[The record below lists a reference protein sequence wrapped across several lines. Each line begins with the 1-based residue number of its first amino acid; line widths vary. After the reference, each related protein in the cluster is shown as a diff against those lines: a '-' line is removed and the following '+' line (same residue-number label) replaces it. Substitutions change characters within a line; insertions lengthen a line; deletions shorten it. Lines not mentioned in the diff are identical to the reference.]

1 MKKRIS
7 ILLAVVLVIG
17 AVCITGASATAS
29 NQSAA
34 KNAVV
39 STATTKTTTTA
50 TKAAPPSVRVND
62 RLVSFPDTQPYID
75 GNSRTMIPV
84 RFVSEALGADV
95 SWDNNTQTAV
105 ISLNGTTVKVP
116 VNSKIITVTKGDN
129 TSTVTMDTQAVITD
143 GRTCIPVRFVAEA
156 LGAYVGYSNY
166 YNTVDICR
174 ETLTKDEVTRL
185 RGYNYCLYGGSRYVT
200 DENGKLA
207 ANTDP
212 LLIGGKLF
220 APYAVNASFLN
231 GSYGFDNAREFLLRY
246 KYADGSPV
254 TGSLTG
260 VTWKDS
266 DENQA
271 RLYMNEA
278 VAHANQ
284 EWSGNGITASFRTD
298 TSCLY
303 QDDYYDGFHYSFRG
317 ILNLHVTDA
326 ATEDAKTILNNLGV
340 SYQEGQSDYS
350 VDFEVKVSCSSS
362 TVVLTGG
369 YLLSENQ

>member
-7 ILLAVVLVIG
+7 ILLAVVLVIS
-17 AVCITGASATAS
+17 AVCITGASATAA
-29 NQSAA
+29 NQAA
-34 KNAVV
+34 TKTAAVNTAITK
-39 STATTKTTTTA
+39 TATTA
-50 TKAAPPSVRVND
+50 NKAAVPLVRVND

-95 SWDNNTQTAV
+95 SWDDNTQTAV
-105 ISLNGTTVKVP
+105 ISLDGTTVKVP
-116 VNSKIITVTKGDN
+116 VGSKTITVTKGGN
-129 TSTVTMDTQAVITD
+129 ISTVTMDTQAVITD
-143 GRTCIPVRFVAEA
+143 GRTCIPIRFVAEA
-156 LGAYVGYSNY
+156 LGTYVGYSNY
-166 YNTVDICR
+166 YNTAEICR
-174 ETLTKDEVTRL
+174 ETLTKDEITRL

-207 ANTDP
+207 ANTDA

-220 APYAVNASFLN
+220 APYAVNASFLDSES
-231 GSYGFDNAREFLLRY
+231 GYDNAREFLLRY

-254 TGSLTG
+254 KGSLTG

-278 VAHANQ
+278 VALANK

-317 ILNLHVTDA
+317 ILNLYVTDA
-326 ATEDAKTILNNLGV
+326 ATADAKAVLKDLGI
-340 SYQEGQSDYS
+340 SYREGQSDYS
-350 VDFEVKVSCSSS
+350 VDFEVKVNCSSS
-362 TVVLTGG
+362 IVVIAGG

>member
-7 ILLAVVLVIG
+7 ILLAVVLVIC
-17 AVCITGASATAS
+17 AVCITGASATAA
-29 NQSAA
+29 NQAA
-34 KNAVV
+34 TKTAAV
-39 STATTKTTTTA
+39 STAITKTATTA
-50 TKAAPPSVRVND
+50 NKAATPSVRVND
-62 RLVSFPDTQPYID
+62 RLVIFPDTQPYID
-75 GNSRTMIPV
+75 GNNRTMIPV

-95 SWDNNTQTAV
+95 SWDDNTQTAV
-105 ISLNGTTVKVP
+105 ISLVGTTVKIP
-116 VNSKIITVTKGDN
+116 VGSKTITVTKGGN

-143 GRTCIPVRFVAEA
+143 GRTCIPIRFVAEA

-166 YNTVDICR
+166 YNTVEICR
-174 ETLTKDEVTRL
+174 ETLAKDEITRL
-185 RGYNYCLYGGSRYVT
+185 RGYDYCLYGGSRYVT
-200 DENGKLA
+200 DKNGKLS
-207 ANTDP
+207 ANTDA

-220 APYAVNASFLN
+220 APYEVNASFLD
-231 GSYGFDNAREFLLRY
+231 SKYGYDNAREFLLRY
-246 KYADGSPV
+246 KYSSGSSV
-254 TGSLTG
+254 TGFLTG

-278 VAHANQ
+278 VALANK

-317 ILNLHVTDA
+317 ILNLHVTNA
-326 ATEDAKTILNNLGV
+326 AAEDAKAVLKDLGI
-340 SYQEGQSDYS
+340 SYREGQSDYS
-350 VDFEVKVSCSSS
+350 VDFEVKVNCSSS
-362 TVVLTGG
+362 TVVIAGG

>member
-39 STATTKTTTTA
+39 STATTKTTTA

-95 SWDNNTQTAV
+95 SWEDNMQSAV
-105 ISLNGTTVKVP
+105 ISLDGTTVKVP
-116 VNSKIITVTKGDN
+116 VGSKTISVTKGGS
-129 TSTVTMDTQAVITD
+129 TSTVAMDTQAVITD

-166 YNTVDICR
+166 YNTVEICR
-174 ETLTKDEVTRL
+174 ETLTRDEITRL

-220 APYAVNASFLN
+220 APYAVNASFLD
-231 GSYGFDNAREFLLRY
+231 SKYGYDNAREFLLRY

-254 TGSLTG
+254 KGSLTG
-260 VTWKDS
+260 AAWKDS

-278 VAHANQ
+278 VALTNK

-326 ATEDAKTILNNLGV
+326 ATEDAKAVLKDMGV

>member
-1 MKKRIS
+1 MKNRIS

-17 AVCITGASATAS
+17 AVCVTGASATAV
-29 NQSAA
+29 NQAA
-34 KNAVV
+34 SKNAAV
-39 STATTKTTTTA
+39 SIMTTEISTTA
-50 TKAAPPSVRVND
+50 TKAAAPSVRVND

-75 GNSRTMIPV
+75 ANSRTMIPV
-84 RFVSEALGADV
+84 RFVGEALGADV
-95 SWDNNTQTAV
+95 SWDDNTQSAV
-105 ISLNGTTVKVP
+105 ISLDGTTVKVP
-116 VNSKIITVTKGDN
+116 VDSKTITVTKGGS
-129 TSTVTMDTQAVITD
+129 TSTVAMDTQAVVTD
-143 GRTCIPVRFVAEA
+143 SRTCIPIRFVAEA

-174 ETLTKDEVTRL
+174 ETLTKDEITRL
-185 RGYNYCLYGGSRYVT
+185 RGYDYRLYGGSRYVT
-200 DENGKLA
+200 DKNGKLS

-220 APYAVNASFLN
+220 APYAVNASFLDSKF
-231 GSYGFDNAREFLLRY
+231 GYDNAREFLLRY
-246 KYADGSPV
+246 QYADGSPV
-254 TGSLTG
+254 KGSLTG
-260 VTWKDS
+260 VTWQDS

-278 VAHANQ
+278 VALTNK

-326 ATEDAKTILNNLGV
+326 ATEDAKAVLKDMGV
-340 SYQEGQSDYS
+340 SYQDGQSDYS

>member
-7 ILLAVVLVIG
+7 ILLAVALVIG
-17 AVCITGASATAS
+17 AVCITGASATAA
-29 NQSAA
+29 NQAAA
-34 KNAVV
+34 KNTAV
-39 STATTKTTTTA
+39 STATTKTATTVN
-50 TKAAPPSVRVND
+50 KAAVPSVRVND

-95 SWDNNTQTAV
+95 SWEDNTQSAV
-105 ISLNGTTVKVP
+105 ISLDGTTVKVP
-116 VNSKIITVTKGDN
+116 VGSKTITVTKGGS
-129 TSTVTMDTQAVITD
+129 TSTVTMDTQVVITD
-143 GRTCIPVRFVAEA
+143 GRTCIPIRFVAEA

-174 ETLTKDEVTRL
+174 ETLTKDEITRL
-185 RGYNYCLYGGSRYVT
+185 RGYDYCLYGGSRYVT
-200 DENGKLA
+200 DENGKLS

-220 APYAVNASFLN
+220 APYTVNVSFLD
-231 GSYGFDNAREFLLRY
+231 SKYGYDNAREFLLRY
-246 KYADGSPV
+246 KYADGSPI
-254 TGSLTG
+254 TGSLTD

-278 VAHANQ
+278 VALTNQ
-284 EWSGNGITASFRTD
+284 EWSGNGITANFRTD

-326 ATEDAKTILNNLGV
+326 ATEDAKAVLKDMGV

>member
-7 ILLAVVLVIG
+7 ILLAVALVIG
-17 AVCITGASATAS
+17 VVCITGASATAA
-29 NQSAA
+29 NQVAA
-34 KNAVV
+34 KNTAV
-39 STATTKTTTTA
+39 STATTKTATTVN
-50 TKAAPPSVRVND
+50 KAAVPSVRVND

-84 RFVSEALGADV
+84 RFVGEALGADV
-95 SWDNNTQTAV
+95 NWEDNTQSAV
-105 ISLNGTTVKVP
+105 ISLDGTTVKVP
-116 VNSKIITVTKGDN
+116 VGSKTISVTKGGI
-129 TSTVTMDTQAVITD
+129 TSTVAMDTQAVVTD
-143 GRTCIPVRFVAEA
+143 GRTCIPIRFVAEA

-174 ETLTKDEVTRL
+174 ETLTKDEITRL
-185 RGYNYCLYGGSRYVT
+185 RGYDYCLYGGSRYVT
-200 DENGKLA
+200 DENGKLS

-220 APYAVNASFLN
+220 APYAVNASFLDSKS
-231 GSYGFDNAREFLLRY
+231 GYDNAREFLLLY
-246 KYADGSPV
+246 QYADGSPV

-260 VTWKDS
+260 TGWKDS
-266 DENQA
+266 DDNQA

-278 VAHANQ
+278 VALTNK
-284 EWSGNGITASFRTD
+284 EWSGNGITASFKTD

-303 QDDYYDGFHYSFRG
+303 QDDYYDGFHYTFRG

-326 ATEDAKTILNNLGV
+326 ATEDAKAVLKDMGV

>member
-7 ILLAVVLVIG
+7 ILLAVALVIG
-17 AVCITGASATAS
+17 VVCITGASATAA
-29 NQSAA
+29 NQAAA
-34 KNAVV
+34 KSAVV
-39 STATTKTTTTA
+39 STATTKATTTA

-84 RFVSEALGADV
+84 RFVGVALGADV
-95 SWDNNTQTAV
+95 NWEDNTQSAV
-105 ISLNGTTVKVP
+105 ISLDGTTVKVP
-116 VNSKIITVTKGDN
+116 VGSKTISVTKGGS
-129 TSTVTMDTQAVITD
+129 TSTVAMDTQAVVAD
-143 GRTCIPVRFVAEA
+143 GRTCIPIRFVAEA

-174 ETLTKDEVTRL
+174 ETLTRDEITRL
-185 RGYNYCLYGGSRYVT
+185 RGYDYCLYGGSRYVT
-200 DENGKLA
+200 DKNGKLA

-220 APYAVNASFLN
+220 APYAVNASFLD
-231 GSYGFDNAREFLLRY
+231 SKYGYDNAREFLLRY
-246 KYADGSPV
+246 KYADGSPI
-254 TGSLTG
+254 TGSLTD

-278 VAHANQ
+278 VALTNQ
-284 EWSGNGITASFRTD
+284 EWSGNGITANFRTD

-326 ATEDAKTILNNLGV
+326 ATEDAKAVLKDMGV

>member
-7 ILLAVVLVIG
+7 ILLAVVLVIC
-17 AVCITGASATAS
+17 AVCITGASATAA
-29 NQSAA
+29 NQAA
-34 KNAVV
+34 TKTATV
-39 STATTKTTTTA
+39 STAITKTATTA
-50 TKAAPPSVRVND
+50 NKAAAPSVRVND

-95 SWDNNTQTAV
+95 SWDDNTQTAV
-105 ISLNGTTVKVP
+105 ISLDGTTMKVP
-116 VNSKIITVTKGDN
+116 VGSKMLTVTKGGN
-129 TSTVTMDTQAVITD
+129 TSAVTMDTQAVITD
-143 GRTCIPVRFVAEA
+143 GRTCIPIRFVAEA

-166 YNTVDICR
+166 YNTVEICR
-174 ETLTKDEVTRL
+174 ETLTKDEITRL

-200 DENGKLA
+200 DKNGKLS
-207 ANTDP
+207 ANTDV

-220 APYAVNASFLN
+220 APYEVNASFLD
-231 GSYGFDNAREFLLRY
+231 SKYGYDNAREFLLRY
-246 KYADGSPV
+246 KYSSGSPV

-278 VAHANQ
+278 VALANK

-317 ILNLHVTDA
+317 ILNLHVTNA
-326 ATEDAKTILNNLGV
+326 AAEDAKAVLKDLGI
-340 SYQEGQSDYS
+340 SYREGQSDYS
-350 VDFEVKVSCSSS
+350 VDFEVKVNCSSS
-362 TVVLTGG
+362 TVVIAGG

>member
-7 ILLAVVLVIG
+7 ILLTVVLVIC
-17 AVCITGASATAS
+17 AVCITGASATAA
-29 NQSAA
+29 NQAA
-34 KNAVV
+34 TKTAAV
-39 STATTKTTTTA
+39 STAITKTATTA
-50 TKAAPPSVRVND
+50 NKAAAPSVRVND
-62 RLVSFPDTQPYID
+62 LLVSFPDTQPYID

-95 SWDNNTQTAV
+95 SWDDNAQTAV
-105 ISLNGTTVKVP
+105 ISLDGTTVKVP
-116 VNSKIITVTKGDN
+116 VGSKTITVTKSGN

-143 GRTCIPVRFVAEA
+143 GRTCIPIRFVAEA

-166 YNTVDICR
+166 YDTVEICR
-174 ETLTKDEVTRL
+174 ETLTKDEITRL
-185 RGYNYCLYGGSRYVT
+185 RGYDYCLYGGSRYVT
-200 DENGKLA
+200 DKNGKLS
-207 ANTDP
+207 ANTDA

-220 APYAVNASFLN
+220 APYEVNASFLD
-231 GSYGFDNAREFLLRY
+231 SKYGYDNAREFLLRY
-246 KYADGSPV
+246 KYSSGSPV

-266 DENQA
+266 DENQT

-278 VAHANQ
+278 VALANK

-317 ILNLHVTDA
+317 ILNLHITNA
-326 ATEDAKTILNNLGV
+326 AAEDAKAVLKDLGI
-340 SYQEGQSDYS
+340 SYREGQSDYS
-350 VDFEVKVSCSSS
+350 VDFEAKVNCSSS
-362 TVVLTGG
+362 TVVIAGG

>member
-7 ILLAVVLVIG
+7 ILLAVALVIG
-17 AVCITGASATAS
+17 VVCITGASATAA
-29 NQSAA
+29 NQAAA
-34 KNAVV
+34 KSAVV
-39 STATTKTTTTA
+39 STATTKATTTA

-84 RFVSEALGADV
+84 RFVGVALGADV
-95 SWDNNTQTAV
+95 NWEDNTQSAV
-105 ISLNGTTVKVP
+105 ISLDGTTVKVP
-116 VNSKIITVTKGDN
+116 VGSKTISVTKGGS
-129 TSTVTMDTQAVITD
+129 TSTVAMDTQAVVAD
-143 GRTCIPVRFVAEA
+143 GRTCIPIRFVAEA

-174 ETLTKDEVTRL
+174 ETLTRDEITRL
-185 RGYNYCLYGGSRYVT
+185 RGYDYCLYGGSRYVT

-220 APYAVNASFLN
+220 APYAVNASFLD
-231 GSYGFDNAREFLLRY
+231 SKYGYDNAREFLLRY
-246 KYADGSPV
+246 KYADGSPI
-254 TGSLTG
+254 TGSLTD

-278 VAHANQ
+278 VALTNQ
-284 EWSGNGITASFRTD
+284 EWSGNGITANFRTD

-326 ATEDAKTILNNLGV
+326 ATEDAKAVLKDMGV

>member
-7 ILLAVVLVIG
+7 ILLAVALVIG
-17 AVCITGASATAS
+17 VVCITGASATAA
-29 NQSAA
+29 NQAAA
-34 KNAVV
+34 KNTVV
-39 STATTKTTTTA
+39 STVTTKTATTVN
-50 TKAAPPSVRVND
+50 KAAVPSVRVND

-84 RFVSEALGADV
+84 RFVGVALGADV
-95 SWDNNTQTAV
+95 NWEDSTQSAV
-105 ISLNGTTVKVP
+105 ISLDGTTVKVP
-116 VNSKIITVTKGDN
+116 VGSKTISVTKGGS

-143 GRTCIPVRFVAEA
+143 GRTCIPIRFVAEA

-166 YNTVDICR
+166 YNTVEICR
-174 ETLTKDEVTRL
+174 KTLTRDEITRL
-185 RGYNYCLYGGSRYVT
+185 RGYDYCLYGGSRYVT

-220 APYAVNASFLN
+220 APYAVNASFLDSKS
-231 GSYGFDNAREFLLRY
+231 GYDNAREFLLRY
-246 KYADGSPV
+246 QYADGSPV
-254 TGSLTG
+254 MGSLTG
-260 VTWKDS
+260 AAWKDS

-278 VAHANQ
+278 VALTNK

-326 ATEDAKTILNNLGV
+326 ATEDTTAVLKDMGV

-362 TVVLTGG
+362 TVVIAGG
-369 YLLSENQ
+369 YLLSGNQ

>member
-7 ILLAVVLVIG
+7 ILLAVVLVIS
-17 AVCITGASATAS
+17 AVCITGASA
-29 NQSAA
+29 SAA
-34 KNAVV
+34 NQAATKTAAVNTAITK
-39 STATTKTTTTA
+39 TATTA
-50 TKAAPPSVRVND
+50 NRAAAPLVRVND

-95 SWDNNTQTAV
+95 SWDDNTQTAV
-105 ISLNGTTVKVP
+105 ISLDGTTVKVP
-116 VNSKIITVTKGDN
+116 VGSKTITVTKGSN
-129 TSTVTMDTQAVITD
+129 TSAVTMDTQAVITD
-143 GRTCIPVRFVAEA
+143 GRTCIPIRFVAEA

-166 YNTVDICR
+166 YNTVEICR
-174 ETLTKDEVTRL
+174 ETLTKDEITRL

-207 ANTDP
+207 ANTDA

-220 APYAVNASFLN
+220 APYEVNASFLD
-231 GSYGFDNAREFLLRY
+231 SKYGYDNAREFLLRY
-246 KYADGSPV
+246 KYSSGSPV

-278 VAHANQ
+278 VALANK

-326 ATEDAKTILNNLGV
+326 ATEDAKAVLKDLGI
-340 SYQEGQSDYS
+340 SYREGQSDYS
-350 VDFEVKVSCSSS
+350 VDFEVKVNCSSS
-362 TVVLTGG
+362 TVVIAGG

>member
-7 ILLAVVLVIG
+7 ILLAVALVIG
-17 AVCITGASATAS
+17 AVCITGASATAA
-29 NQSAA
+29 NQAAA
-34 KNAVV
+34 KNTAV
-39 STATTKTTTTA
+39 STATTKTATTVN
-50 TKAAPPSVRVND
+50 KAAVPSVRVND

-95 SWDNNTQTAV
+95 SWEDNTQSAA
-105 ISLNGTTVKVP
+105 ISLDGTTVKVP
-116 VNSKIITVTKGDN
+116 VGSETITVTKDGD

-143 GRTCIPVRFVAEA
+143 GRTCIPIRFIAEA

-166 YNTVDICR
+166 YNTVEICR
-174 ETLTKDEVTRL
+174 ETLTRDEITRL
-185 RGYNYCLYGGSRYVT
+185 RGYDYCLYGGSRYVT

-220 APYAVNASFLN
+220 APYAVNASFLDSKS
-231 GSYGFDNAREFLLRY
+231 GYDNAREFLLRY
-246 KYADGSPV
+246 QYADGSPV
-254 TGSLTG
+254 MGSLTG
-260 VTWKDS
+260 AAWKDS

-278 VAHANQ
+278 VALTNK

-303 QDDYYDGFHYSFRG
+303 QDDYYNGFHYSFRG

-326 ATEDAKTILNNLGV
+326 ATEDTTAVLKDMGV

-362 TVVLTGG
+362 TVVIAGG
-369 YLLSENQ
+369 YLLLGNQ

>member
-7 ILLAVVLVIG
+7 ILLAVALVIG
-17 AVCITGASATAS
+17 VVCITGASATAA
-29 NQSAA
+29 NQAAA
-34 KNAVV
+34 KSAVV
-39 STATTKTTTTA
+39 STATTKATTTA

-84 RFVSEALGADV
+84 RFVGVALGADV
-95 SWDNNTQTAV
+95 NWEDNTQSAV
-105 ISLNGTTVKVP
+105 ISLDGTTVKVP
-116 VNSKIITVTKGDN
+116 VGSKTISVTKGGS
-129 TSTVTMDTQAVITD
+129 TSTVAMDTQAVVAD
-143 GRTCIPVRFVAEA
+143 GRTCIPIRFVAEA

-174 ETLTKDEVTRL
+174 ETLTRDEITRL
-185 RGYNYCLYGGSRYVT
+185 RGYDYCLYGGSRYVT
-200 DENGKLA
+200 DKNGKLA

-220 APYAVNASFLN
+220 APYAVNASFLD
-231 GSYGFDNAREFLLRY
+231 SKYGYDNAREFLLRY
-246 KYADGSPV
+246 KYADGSPI
-254 TGSLTG
+254 TGSLTD

-278 VAHANQ
+278 VALTNQ
-284 EWSGNGITASFRTD
+284 EWSGNGITANFRTD

-326 ATEDAKTILNNLGV
+326 ATEDAKAVLKDMGV

-350 VDFEVKVSCSSS
+350 VDFEGKVSCSSS